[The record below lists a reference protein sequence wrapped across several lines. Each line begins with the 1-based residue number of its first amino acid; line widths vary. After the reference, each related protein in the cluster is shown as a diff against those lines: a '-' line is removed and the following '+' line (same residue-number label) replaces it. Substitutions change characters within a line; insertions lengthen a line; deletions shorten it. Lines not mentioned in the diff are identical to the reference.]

1 MARRV
6 FLSVRHDVFLEW
18 HGLAA
23 DYMMHSVKLAIIS
36 KSTPFEMGQ
45 NYITTEASVVAKSAL
60 QQKISN

>member
-1 MARRV
+1 
-6 FLSVRHDVFLEW
+6 VRHGVFLEW

-23 DYMMHSVKLAIIS
+23 DYMMPTVKLAIIS
-36 KSTPFEMGQ
+36 KSTPFEMSQ